1 SLGSVTPMGSAQRYT
16 ALSALL
22 DQGRPEATACLAVA
36 RDTLTEAALC
46 RRERRAPK
54 PHVTLAR
61 PRRKASA
68 RDREAGLTWAK
79 QLDLSGVH
87 ATLDRVALYTWS
99 EGRRERLF
107 QIVAERRLG

>member
-1 SLGSVTPMGSAQRYT
+1 
-16 ALSALL
+16 
-22 DQGRPEATACLAVA
+22 CLAVA
-36 RDTLTEAALC
+36 RDTLTEAALG

-61 PRRKASA
+61 PRRKANA
-68 RDREAGLTWAK
+68 REREAGLSWAK
-79 QLDLSGVH
+79 QLDLSKVH

-99 EGRRERLF
+99 EARRERLF